1 MVIWAW
7 LGAAAVGLSLG
18 LLGSGGAILTVPIL
32 VYLVGHDEKSAIAES
47 LAIVGAIALVG
58 MVRAA
63 LQGRVDTR
71 SALLLALP
79 GIAGAVVGA
88 HLARYIPGAVQLLL
102 LAGLMLAAAGLM
114 FRGRRPV
121 PLTDDTTTPDNSPAL
136 DDGPPVGGDAR
147 GGSGPPAPAGR
158 TATSPDAR
166 WWVGGLQGLGLGMT
180 TGLVG
185 VGGGFLIVPVLVLL
199 RRLPMSVAV
208 GTSLAIITAN
218 SIAGFFKYLLVFGGL
233 TPPVVS
239 VGGGASLGVH
249 WPTIGMF
256 SAVGVAG
263 SLVGNRLATRMPEL
277 LLKRLFAVFL
287 VVMAGYIVVRQTP
300 RVFPGW
306 FGPPAVQAVTER
318 RETVPS
324 VAATTVEAVSSGEV
338 AKSGRGERNLGPG
351 GVH

>member
-63 LQGRVDTR
+63 LQGRVDAR
-71 SALLLALP
+71 SALLLAVP

-121 PLTDDTTTPDNSPAL
+121 PLTDETAGPGDTA
-136 DDGPPVGGDAR
+136 PVTAGQRDAPGG
-147 GGSGPPAPAGR
+147 GR
-158 TATSPDAR
+158 L
-166 WWVGGLQGLGLGMT
+166 WVGGLQGLGLGMT

-218 SIAGFFKYLLVFGGL
+218 SIAGFFKYLLVFGGV

-239 VGGGASLGVH
+239 VGSSLGVH

-263 SLVGNRLATRMPEL
+263 SLVGNRLATRMPDL

-318 RETVPS
+318 QQPVSGTEAGMGTGPAVGGE
-324 VAATTVEAVSSGEV
+324 VESSGNEGNRR
-338 AKSGRGERNLGPG
+338 AG
-351 GVH
+351 GMH